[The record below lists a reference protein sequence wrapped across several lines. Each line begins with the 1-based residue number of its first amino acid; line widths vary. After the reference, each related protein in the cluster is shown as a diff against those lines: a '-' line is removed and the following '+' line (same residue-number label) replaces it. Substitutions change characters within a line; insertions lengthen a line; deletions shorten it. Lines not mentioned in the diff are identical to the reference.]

1 MGPLARPLAGPLA
14 WPLAWL
20 LAALLAGPLAWL
32 LALPQAWPL
41 AWPPDGTLASA
52 STVLLQCILTASKVP
67 LRYRASTAPP
77 QRLCNPITVPW
88 FNNASTKAYAS
99 TLLLHCLHYA

>member
-52 STVLLQCILTASKVP
+52 STVLLQCILTASEVP

-77 QRLCNPITVPW
+77 QRLCHPITAP
-88 FNNASTKAYAS
+88 
-99 TLLLHCLHYA
+99 